1 MNLSLLKQRLREISL
16 WDKVRSKLS
25 VSPSDDYCELYDTW
39 LTNFLEGGV
48 EIIDID
54 IYNMELK
61 NNQGKTA
68 TFWVENY
75 PYSYGYRES
84 PSVGISHPHFTS
96 KPSWKNVF
104 RLRKL
109 QLSKKDELIER
120 FTKERLECD

>member
-1 MNLSLLKQRLREISL
+1 MTFNELKQRLREISL

-25 VSPSDDYCELYDTW
+25 VAPSENYCHLYDTW
-39 LTNFLEGGV
+39 LTNFLESGV

-54 IYNMELK
+54 TYTMELK
-61 NNQGKTA
+61 NNQGKIV
-68 TFWVENY
+68 TFWVGNY
-75 PYSYGYRES
+75 PYSYGYKES

-104 RLRKL
+104 RLREL